1 MCLDYNDKGDRFAA
15 AGKDFHVRI
24 YDDDTKSVLV
34 DFKPADWS

>member
-1 MCLDYNDKGDRFAA
+1 MCLDFNKDGSLFAT